1 MAFFEKGLFLDG
13 YERNRLEGIYR
24 TIDAS
29 PVAIKLMEFI
39 DSNTN
44 GQYSG
49 PIGYLFNILSDYNQ
63 NEDGWPKSAKGFA
76 SVLRRIAPA
85 FRTLGYKIEIGSKR
99 KMDGYH
105 CEIVSPNNKQ
115 VDPCGSFLVIVL
127 YVNNN

>member
-1 MAFFEKGLFLDG
+1 MADFAFLGEAVYRALGFEKGLFLDD

-29 PVAIKLMEFI
+29 PVANKLMEFI

-85 FRTLGYKIEIGSKR
+85 FRTLGYKIEIGSKG
-99 KMDGYH
+99 KWTVT
-105 CEIVSPNNKQ
+105 IVKSLVQIINK
-115 VDPCGSFLVIVL
+115 
-127 YVNNN
+127 

>member
-1 MAFFEKGLFLDG
+1 M
-13 YERNRLEGIYR
+13 YIGIDLGTSGVK
-24 TIDAS
+24 TIL
-29 PVAIKLMEFI
+29 I
-39 DSNTN
+39 
-44 GQYSG
+44 
-49 PIGYLFNILSDYNQ
+49 DYNQ

-115 VDPCGSFLVIVL
+115 VDPASIGDFEDYRTNEVD
-127 YVNNN
+127 YMEY